1 MKLIKTLLLVSLIAF
16 MLSACGSKKAAL
28 TKKYYRLNLTS
39 PATNSST
46 VRPITLVVK
55 RPEALSILGGR
66 PIVATQT
73 DTSLVQLS
81 HNFWIESPKI
91 LLQDLIKNWAENYWQ
106 DVVYQPPSKEQFH
119 WLKTRILAFE
129 KRQEQAIAEIEFS
142 LYDQD
147 NQLLLNQRFD
157 AQQDITAD
165 NYDAFSQAMSLAI
178 DSIFTRFNEQLN
190 QEL

>member
-1 MKLIKTLLLVSLIAF
+1 MSKIKSLLLVLCITLICN
-16 MLSACGSKKAAL
+16 ACGSKKAAL
-28 TKKYYRLNLTS
+28 TKKYYRLNPVPTS
-39 PATNSST
+39 ITPST
-46 VRPITLVVK
+46 VRPMTLVVK

-66 PIVATQT
+66 PIVATQV

-91 LLQDLIKNWAENYWQ
+91 LLQDLIKNWAKNLWQ
-106 DVVYQPPSKEQFH
+106 TVVYQTPAAEQFH

-129 KRQEQAIAEIEFS
+129 KRQELAIAEIEFS

-147 NQLLLNQRFD
+147 NQLLFNQTYN
-157 AQQDITAD
+157 AEQNIIAD
-165 NYDAFSQAMSLAI
+165 NYDAFAQAMSQAI
-178 DSIFTRFNEQLN
+178 ESIFSQFNEQLS